1 MSKRISA
8 SIPDETYNLMEK
20 LAEDKGM
27 SISAFVKHCI
37 TVYITA
43 YAKKL
48 QQKGKES

>member
-27 SISAFVKHCI
+27 SISAFTKHCI

-48 QQKGKES
+48 KQDKKK

>member
-8 SIPDETYNLMEK
+8 SIPDETYKLMEK
-20 LAEDKGM
+20 LAEEKGM

-43 YAKKL
+43 YAKKM
-48 QQKGKES
+48 QRDGRK

>member
-1 MSKRISA
+1 MGKISINA
-8 SIPDETYNLMEK
+8 PDETYNLMEK
-20 LAEDKGM
+20 LAENKGM

-48 QQKGKES
+48 QQKSKES